1 MKKTGLIMLML
12 PFSMVANVA
21 RAQQSEPAVERG
33 AWTLSECIDYA
44 VVHNIGI
51 KQSENRQKQQDLQ
64 LNTDRWSRLP
74 SVEASAGQNFSFG
87 RGLTESNTYTNTNT
101 SSTSFSLGASVPL
114 FTGLRIPNAIKL
126 DRLNLEA
133 ATADLEKARN
143 DVRVQ
148 VAQAYVQAL
157 YDMEIMGVAMR
168 QVGID
173 SLQVVRL
180 KAMKDNGKASLA
192 ELSQQE
198 ATLEQSRL
206 TATQADGNRR
216 LALLELSQLLEL
228 RTAEGFSIAVPDTAV
243 SRVLADGVPAPEAVY
258 ADALGV
264 MPEVKAEQLRLQ
276 GSEYSIKIAQSAY
289 YPQLSLSA
297 GLGTNYYKTSGY
309 KSAGFGKQMQNNFSQ
324 YIGLNLSV
332 PLFNRFQTRNSV
344 RSARIDRL
352 TQQLQLDNVKKNLY
366 KEIQT
371 ACQNAVNARA
381 KLKSCDRALQSSE
394 AAFSLTQA
402 KYENGKATI
411 TEFNEAKNNLMKAQS
426 DLVQAR
432 YECLY
437 QSALVAF
444 YRGNELS
451 F

>member
-12 PFSMVANVA
+12 PLSMAANVA
-21 RAQQSEPAVERG
+21 RAQQSEPAEERG
-33 AWTLSECIDYA
+33 AWTLAECIDYA

-173 SLQVVRL
+173 SMQVVRL

-371 ACQNAVNARA
+371 ACLNAVNARA
-381 KLKSCDRALQSSE
+381 KLKSCDRALQSSV